1 MKKFKAKWNNED
13 VYVHFIPRNKTYVI
27 VSKEESEDKLFKLDI
42 VKVDISEKELE
53 AYFLGQV
60 ERGLH

>member
-27 VSKEESEDKLFKLDI
+27 VSKEESEEDD
-42 VKVDISEKELE
+42 DENDAS
-53 AYFLGQV
+53 
-60 ERGLH
+60 RCR